1 MQNIRFTPAAD
12 PLGHTAPL
20 DHRARFP
27 LLGKPLEVRSNS
39 AAVIAAAERAFHGWR
54 ALDPKLIDPVEPCIV
69 NVVVHP
75 QAHGMESAARNTPF
89 IVRVHSQ
96 CLVATDGASLLTA
109 QLDRGFALGFVTPEL
124 VADEARL
131 CYNVLELLAL
141 SMVAWRDRTPVHAGA
156 VVRNGPAVLLT
167 GHTLAGKSTLCYA
180 CLRDGFQLLAED
192 VVYVS
197 RQSGMRL
204 WGVPW
209 RIHLLPDAVR
219 LFAELANIPAVL
231 QPNGKRKLA
240 VETASF
246 GADRPRCYVER
257 ALVCVVERQGGSA
270 SVLEPID
277 PCIPVMLLS
286 HDREAGFDLYS
297 DTRAVAESLVANGAY
312 RLRVGSEL
320 AGAVALLKE
329 LTDER

>member
-27 LLGKPLEVRSNS
+27 LLGKPLDVCSNS

-54 ALDPKLIDPVEPCIV
+54 ALDSKLIDPVEPCIV
-69 NVVVHP
+69 SVVVHP
-75 QAHGMESAARNTPF
+75 QAHGMETAARNTPF

-96 CLVATDGASLLTA
+96 CLLATDGANVLTA
-109 QLDRGFALGFVTPEL
+109 QLDRGIALGFVTPEL

-131 CYNVLELLAL
+131 CHNVLELLAL

-156 VVRNGPAVLLT
+156 VVRNGRAVLLA
-167 GHTLAGKSTLCYA
+167 GQSMAGKSTLCYA

-204 WGVPW
+204 WGIPW
-209 RIHLLPDAVR
+209 HIHLLPDAVR
-219 LFAELANIPAVL
+219 LFTELADIPAVL
-231 QPNGKRKLA
+231 QPNGKCKLV
-240 VETASF
+240 VETSSF

-257 ALVCVVERQGGSA
+257 AVVCVVERQSGSA
-270 SVLEPID
+270 SVLEPVD
-277 PCIPVMLLS
+277 PCVPVMALS

-297 DTRAVAESLVANGAY
+297 DTRRVAEALVAGGAY
-312 RLRVGSEL
+312 RLHVGSDL

-329 LTDER
+329 LTDE